1 MAAEPYRFVRHGR
14 SRATL
19 IAVGL
24 AWVLCLVAALVFAA
38 ALWIVGLVLLFTL
51 PALWDIWSGR
61 TAGAEITARGLRWF
75 SGRRSVDVARSEIDH
90 VRLVTRP
97 DLSVRAAVVLASG
110 RKLRLPAEATPP
122 HRAFVAALV
131 AHGIRTERHHFTV
144 L

>member
-1 MAAEPYRFVRHGR
+1 MGTESFSFTRTGR
-14 SRATL
+14 SRAAV

-24 AWVLCLVAALVFAA
+24 TWALCLAGWIHYDAAP
-38 ALWIVGLVLLFTL
+38 WIVGAVLACTL
-51 PALWDIWSGR
+51 PALWDIWRGTMAGTRLTDHRLSWHSGR
-61 TAGAEITARGLRWF
+61 HLMDLDIAQ
-75 SGRRSVDVARSEIDH
+75 IDH

-122 HRAFVAALV
+122 HRAFEAALH
-131 AHGIRTERHHFTV
+131 ARGIRTERHHFTG